1 MTTLLQMS
9 VSGALMVVA
18 VALVRLAALHRLPKR
33 LFVALW
39 LLVALRLLV
48 PLWIPA
54 PTSAFNLLPAGWED
68 GAAASGP
75 ATGTS
80 GADGAASAVES
91 ANTATD
97 VASVA
102 TADAPEGTRVAGAE
116 PENPPSTAVTAG
128 AAASRH
134 EPASSGPSGSAA
146 LSDAAAAVEAG
157 NGGSASD
164 AAPDAARGAIPLGR
178 VVPIVWAVGAAGCGA
193 FFAASYAWQRRRFGD
208 ALPVDDPAGRRLADG
223 LVAGCGL
230 RRRVRVRQSDRVA
243 TPLTYGTV
251 RPVVLMPADFAWRD
265 ADAARYVLVHE
276 LTHIR
281 RFDGILKLVL
291 AIAACIHWFNP
302 FAWAMYALANRDIEL
317 SCDEA
322 VVRSCGISSRGAYAR
337 TLLAMGEREGGLVP
351 LLQSG
356 FGKTALEER
365 IGAIMRI
372 RRTSLAAAAASL
384 ALVVAIPAALATSA
398 VEEPA
403 AQTGSESG
411 ATDTQPVS
419 PESTASDGDAPEAI
433 DSDNYAVPVSDGSST
448 AYFATFG
455 GTTSLSDANPARP
468 DDLLAA
474 YSDEEWEMLAD
485 FLREA
490 CGTFVPMEAGASAEA
505 ALGHSGTGD
514 MGHPHTGKLS
524 VAEFRL
530 AALEAFGST
539 EGQALL
545 DKLAAD
551 TDLAAYMQGVTYLS
565 AADGAPALDDDVAV
579 ATLAYHLL
587 VPLVSDDWDNHAFEG
602 SVALADGSAASF
614 AITVRVD
621 DAELVSANEYAYTA
635 AWVEQSVR
643 HAAEAVSNP
652 DNAYAAGGLTAA
664 ELAKVASAM
673 ADRRTP
679 AFGLVVDLSLAY
691 PSDGQGALDSRQAAS
706 ATYALATGPLTLGGT
721 GTDTTHRG
729 AGERFARSLAAMRLF
744 SRYEQFGLTL
754 STVVIADYVNTDA
767 LDGIVRGADGTEYSL
782 PIGQSA
788 YQIHLDGTPVARVYD
803 PACRDIVSS
812 WFGLVGVVADSVDVV
827 IERDSDGAIT
837 GARIAEAGEVDELMR
852 LRKIG

>member
-54 PTSAFNLLPAGWED
+54 PTSAFNLLPAGWAV
-68 GAAASGP
+68 GAAAGGP
-75 ATGTS
+75 ASGTTGAAGAIGADS
-80 GADGAASAVES
+80 AAEGADGVAAP
-91 ANTATD
+91 
-97 VASVA
+97 VA
-102 TADAPEGTRVAGAE
+102 TADAPEGTWAAGAE
-116 PENPPSTAVTAG
+116 PENPPSTATAAG
-128 AAASRH
+128 AAASQY
-134 EPASSGPSGSAA
+134 EPTSSEPSGSAA
-146 LSDAAAAVEAG
+146 LSGTAAAAGAG
-157 NGGSASD
+157 NGSSASG
-164 AAPDAARGAIPLGR
+164 AAPDAARGAIPLDR

-208 ALPVDDPAGRRLADG
+208 ALPVGDPAGRRLADG

-251 RPVVLMPADFAWRD
+251 RPVVLMSADFAWRD

-291 AIAACIHWFNP
+291 AAAACIHWFNP

-322 VVRSCGISSRGAYAR
+322 VIRSCGVSSRGAYAR

-403 AQTGSESG
+403 AQTESESG
-411 ATDTQPVS
+411 AADTQSVS
-419 PESTASDGDAPEAI
+419 PKSTASDRDASEAI
-433 DSDNYAVPVSDGSST
+433 AADSYAVPVSDGSST

-455 GTTSLSDANPARP
+455 GTTSLSDANPERP
-468 DDLLAA
+468 DDLLTA

-490 CGTFVPMEAGASAEA
+490 CGTIEPTGDSAEA
-505 ALGHSGTGD
+505 ALGSTGT

-530 AALEAFGST
+530 AALETFGSA

-551 TDLAAYMQGVTYLS
+551 TDLAAYVQGVTYLS
-565 AADGAPALDDDVAV
+565 AADGTPALDDDVAV

-587 VPLVSDDWDNHAFEG
+587 VPLVADDWDNHAFEG
-602 SVALADGSAASF
+602 SVALADGSTASF

-643 HAAEAVSNP
+643 HAAEAVSDP

-664 ELAKVASAM
+664 ELAEVASAM

-679 AFGLVVDLSLAY
+679 AFGLVADLSLAY

-744 SRYEQFGLTL
+744 DRYEQFGLTL
-754 STVVIADYVNTDA
+754 SVVVIADYVNTGT
-767 LDGIVRGADGTEYSL
+767 LEGIVRGADGTEYSL

-827 IERDSDGAIT
+827 IERDGDGTIT

-852 LRKIG
+852 LREIG

>member
-18 VALVRLAALHRLPKR
+18 VALVRLTALHRLPKR
-33 LFVALW
+33 LFVVLW

-54 PTSAFNLLPAGWED
+54 PTSAFNLLPAGWAV
-68 GAAASGP
+68 GAAAGGP
-75 ATGTS
+75 AGGTTGAAGAI
-80 GADGAASAVES
+80 GADSAAEG
-91 ANTATD
+91 TD
-97 VASVA
+97 GVAAPVA
-102 TADAPEGTRVAGAE
+102 TADTPEDTWAAGAE
-116 PENPPSTAVTAG
+116 PETPPSTATAAD
-128 AAASRH
+128 AATSQH
-134 EPASSGPSGSAA
+134 EPTSSEPSGSAA
-146 LSDAAAAVEAG
+146 LSDAAAAAEAG
-157 NGGSASD
+157 TGGSASG
-164 AAPDAARGAIPLGR
+164 AVPDAARDAIPLGR
-178 VVPIVWAVGAAGCGA
+178 VVPIAWAVGAAGCGA
-193 FFAASYAWQRRRFGD
+193 FFAASYAWQRRHFGD
-208 ALPVDDPAGRRLADG
+208 ALPVGDPAGRRLADG

-291 AIAACIHWFNP
+291 AAAACIHWFNP

-322 VVRSCGISSRGAYAR
+322 VVRSCGVSSRGAYAR
-337 TLLAMGEREGGLVP
+337 TLLAMGEREGGLAP

-403 AQTGSESG
+403 ARTESESR
-411 ATDTQPVS
+411 AADAQSAS
-419 PESTASDGDAPEAI
+419 PESTATDGDASEAI
-433 DSDNYAVPVSDGSST
+433 ATDNYAVPASDGSST

-455 GTTSLSDANPARP
+455 GTTSLSDANPERP

-485 FLREA
+485 FLQEA
-490 CGTFVPMEAGASAEA
+490 CGTIEPTGASAEA

-530 AALEAFGST
+530 AALEAFESA

-551 TDLAAYMQGVTYLS
+551 TDLAAYVQGVTYLS
-565 AADGAPALDDDVAV
+565 AAHGAPVLDDDVAV

-587 VPLVSDDWDNHAFEG
+587 VPLIADDWDNHAFEG

-643 HAAEAVSNP
+643 HAAEAVSDP

-664 ELAKVASAM
+664 KLAEVASAM

-691 PSDGQGALDSRQAAS
+691 PPTGRVRSTAGRQQA
-706 ATYALATGPLTLGGT
+706 PP
-721 GTDTTHRG
+721 
-729 AGERFARSLAAMRLF
+729 MRW
-744 SRYEQFGLTL
+744 R
-754 STVVIADYVNTDA
+754 
-767 LDGIVRGADGTEYSL
+767 
-782 PIGQSA
+782 
-788 YQIHLDGTPVARVYD
+788 
-803 PACRDIVSS
+803 PAP
-812 WFGLVGVVADSVDVV
+812 
-827 IERDSDGAIT
+827 
-837 GARIAEAGEVDELMR
+837 
-852 LRKIG
+852 

>member
-54 PTSAFNLLPAGWED
+54 PTSAFNLLPAGWAAS
-68 GAAASGP
+68 AAAGGP

-80 GADGAASAVES
+80 GAASAVES
-91 ANTATD
+91 ARTAAD
-97 VASVA
+97 GVAASVA
-102 TADAPEGTRVAGAE
+102 TADAPEGTRVAGTE
-116 PENPPSTAVTAG
+116 PENPPSTATAAG

-134 EPASSGPSGSAA
+134 KTASSVPSESATPSGT
-146 LSDAAAAVEAG
+146 AAAAEAG
-157 NGGSASD
+157 NGGSASG
-164 AAPDAARGAIPLGR
+164 ATPDTARGAIPLGR

-208 ALPVDDPAGRRLADG
+208 ALPIGDHAGRRLADG

-281 RFDGILKLVL
+281 RFDGVLKLVL

-565 AADGAPALDDDVAV
+565 AADGAPALDDVAV

-664 ELAKVASAM
+664 ELAEVASAM

-827 IERDSDGAIT
+827 IERNSDGAIT

-852 LRKIG
+852 LREIG

>member
-54 PTSAFNLLPAGWED
+54 PTSAFNLLPAGWAAS
-68 GAAASGP
+68 AAAGGP

-80 GADGAASAVES
+80 GAASAVES
-91 ANTATD
+91 ARTAAD
-97 VASVA
+97 GVAASVA
-102 TADAPEGTRVAGAE
+102 TADAPEGTRVAGTE
-116 PENPPSTAVTAG
+116 PENPPSTATAAV

-134 EPASSGPSGSAA
+134 KTASSVSSESATPSGT
-146 LSDAAAAVEAG
+146 AAAAEAG
-157 NGGSASD
+157 NGGSASG
-164 AAPDAARGAIPLGR
+164 ATPDTARGAIPLGR

-208 ALPVDDPAGRRLADG
+208 ALPIGDHAGRRLADG

-281 RFDGILKLVL
+281 RFDGVLKLVL

-474 YSDEEWEMLAD
+474 YSEEMLAD

-565 AADGAPALDDDVAV
+565 AADGAPALDGDVAV

-621 DAELVSANEYAYTA
+621 DAELVSANEYAYTS

-643 HAAEAVSNP
+643 HAAEAVSDP

-664 ELAKVASAM
+664 ELAEVASAM

-827 IERDSDGAIT
+827 IERNSDGAIT

-852 LRKIG
+852 LREIG

>member
-39 LLVALRLLV
+39 LLVALRLPV

-54 PTSAFNLLPAGWED
+54 PTSAFNLLPAGWAAS
-68 GAAASGP
+68 AAAGGP

-80 GADGAASAVES
+80 GAASAVES
-91 ANTATD
+91 ARTAAD

-102 TADAPEGTRVAGAE
+102 TADAPENAWAAGAE
-116 PENPPSTAVTAG
+116 PENPPSTAATAG

-208 ALPVDDPAGRRLADG
+208 ALPIGDPAGRRLADG

-281 RFDGILKLVL
+281 RFDGVLKLVL

-403 AQTGSESG
+403 AQTESESG
-411 ATDTQPVS
+411 AADTQPVS
-419 PESTASDGDAPEAI
+419 PESTASDRDASEAI
-433 DSDNYAVPVSDGSST
+433 AADSYAVPVSDGSST

-455 GTTSLSDANPARP
+455 GTTSLSDANPERP
-468 DDLLAA
+468 DDLLTA

-490 CGTFVPMEAGASAEA
+490 CGTIEPTGDSAEA
-505 ALGHSGTGD
+505 ALGSTGD

-551 TDLAAYMQGVTYLS
+551 TDLAAYVKGVTYLS
-565 AADGAPALDDDVAV
+565 AADGTPALDDDVAV

-587 VPLVSDDWDNHAFEG
+587 VPLVADDWDNHAFEG

-664 ELAKVASAM
+664 ELAEVASAM

-754 STVVIADYVNTDA
+754 STVVIADYVNTDT

-788 YQIHLDGTPVARVYD
+788 YRDPSGRHARG
-803 PACRDIVSS
+803 PGIRPRMPRHREL
-812 WFGLVGVVADSVDVV
+812 LV
-827 IERDSDGAIT
+827 R
-837 GARIAEAGEVDELMR
+837 AGRRRRR
-852 LRKIG
+852 LGGRRHRAQQ